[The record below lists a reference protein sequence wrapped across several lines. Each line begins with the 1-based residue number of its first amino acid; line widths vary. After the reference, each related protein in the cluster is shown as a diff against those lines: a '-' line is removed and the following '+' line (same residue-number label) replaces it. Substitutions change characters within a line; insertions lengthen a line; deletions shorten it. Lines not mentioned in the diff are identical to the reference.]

1 MQEVC
6 VSTKGNLL
14 FSSKSE
20 LMSVLCSQFSGLC
33 IFQGRGVMMRKIFHQ
48 ILSFTCFYLKMS
60 YSEQCDACFR
70 SDSVTRV
77 ICFWDGWTHIFS
89 PDGDTRPQ
97 FSDDGIGGKIIF
109 LFIPCYFSPT
119 WQFSCSFPSS
129 CTNQKEKNIWIIQQ
143 DESYFHP
150 LITFLI
156 SIFLFYLYL
165 RISIRLSISW

>member
-1 MQEVC
+1 MMNYNNNKMQEVC
-6 VSTKGNLL
+6 VSTKINLL

-70 SDSVTRV
+70 SDLVTRV
-77 ICFWDGWTHIFS
+77 ICFCDGWTHIFS

-97 FSDDGIGGKIIF
+97 FSDDGIGGKIIIFHSLLF
-109 LFIPCYFSPT
+109 LP
-119 WQFSCSFPSS
+119 
-129 CTNQKEKNIWIIQQ
+129 N
-143 DESYFHP
+143 
-150 LITFLI
+150 LA
-156 SIFLFYLYL
+156 IFLAVFLPHAPNKKRKIFEKFNKMKL
-165 RISIRLSISW
+165 IFIHLSHS

>member
-1 MQEVC
+1 MR
-6 VSTKGNLL
+6 TKRNLL

-70 SDSVTRV
+70 SDLVTRV
-77 ICFWDGWTHIFS
+77 ICFCDGWTHIFS

-97 FSDDGIGGKIIF
+97 FSDDGIGGKIIL
-109 LFIPCYFSPT
+109 LFIPCYF
-119 WQFSCSFPSS
+119 FP
-129 CTNQKEKNIWIIQQ
+129 N
-143 DESYFHP
+143 
-150 LITFLI
+150 LA
-156 SIFLFYLYL
+156 IFLAVFLL
-165 RISIRLSISW
+165 HAPTKKRKIFE

>member
-1 MQEVC
+1 MMHNNNKMQEVC
-6 VSTKGNLL
+6 VSTKRNLL

-77 ICFWDGWTHIFS
+77 ICFCDGWTHIFS

-97 FSDDGIGGKIIF
+97 FSDDGIGGKIIIF
-109 LFIPCYFSPT
+109 FIPCYF
-119 WQFSCSFPSS
+119 FP
-129 CTNQKEKNIWIIQQ
+129 N
-143 DESYFHP
+143 
-150 LITFLI
+150 LA
-156 SIFLFYLYL
+156 IFLAVFLL
-165 RISIRLSISW
+165 HAPTKKRKIFE